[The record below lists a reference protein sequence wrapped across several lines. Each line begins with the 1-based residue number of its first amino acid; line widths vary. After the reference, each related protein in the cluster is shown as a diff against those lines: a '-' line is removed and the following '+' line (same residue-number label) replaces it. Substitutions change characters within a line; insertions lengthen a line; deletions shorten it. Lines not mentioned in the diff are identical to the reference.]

1 MELWL
6 TSVHVPG
13 RAAEMARRAEEY
25 GYDGIG
31 FGDTQNLAPDPYIGL
46 ALAAR
51 ATSTLRLG
59 IRVANPVTRDAA
71 ATAGAIATVQL
82 ESGGRAVLGVGRGDS
97 SVSHIRGRPAPVS
110 VLASYVEALQ
120 GYLGGGPLS
129 AGSGP
134 GPRREGG
141 RPVRPLSW
149 LPADL
154 PKVPVD
160 VAATGRRSIAVG
172 ARLADAVT
180 VTVGADPERMAE
192 TVRLVRGCDRPPG
205 APPLSLGAYV
215 NVVPHPDLA
224 VARDLAKGPAAAYAR
239 FSGMAGVAAP
249 GGRPDDREVYAEV
262 AARYDRRA
270 HGRSGASHTRLLTDD
285 FVSRFAVVGTPGHC
299 VERLVE
305 LARCGLER
313 LVIVGP
319 APDGDPTEV
328 ALALR
333 LLGREV
339 LPGVRAAIGQTMG

>member
-51 ATSTLRLG
+51 ATTTLRLG

-71 ATAGAIATVQL
+71 ATAAAIATVQL

-97 SVSHIRGRPAPVS
+97 SVSHIEGRPAPVS

-120 GYLGGGPLS
+120 GYLGGGPAS
-129 AGSGP
+129 AGRGP
-134 GPRREGG
+134 GPIREGG
-141 RPVRPLSW
+141 RPVRPLAW
-149 LPADL
+149 IPTDL

-160 VAATGRRSIAVG
+160 VAATGQQGIALG
-172 ARLADAVT
+172 ARLAEAVT
-180 VTVGADPERMAE
+180 VTVGADPERMTE
-192 TVRLVRGCDRPPG
+192 TVRLARACSRPPG

-215 NVVPHPDLA
+215 NVVPHPDPHM
-224 VARDLAKGPAAAYAR
+224 ARELAKGPAAAYAR
-239 FSGMAGVAAP
+239 FSGIAGAAAP
-249 GGRPDDREVYAEV
+249 GGRPEDREVYAAV
-262 AARYDRRA
+262 AAQYDRRA
-270 HGRSGASHTRLLTDD
+270 HGRSAASHTRLLTDD
-285 FVSRFAVVGTPGHC
+285 FLSRFAVVGTPERC

-305 LARCGLER
+305 LAGCGLDR
-313 LVIVGP
+313 LVMVGP
-319 APDGDPTEV
+319 APDGDPAEV
-328 ALALR
+328 SLALR
-333 LLGREV
+333 LLGGEV
-339 LPGVRAAIGQTMG
+339 VPGVRALFR